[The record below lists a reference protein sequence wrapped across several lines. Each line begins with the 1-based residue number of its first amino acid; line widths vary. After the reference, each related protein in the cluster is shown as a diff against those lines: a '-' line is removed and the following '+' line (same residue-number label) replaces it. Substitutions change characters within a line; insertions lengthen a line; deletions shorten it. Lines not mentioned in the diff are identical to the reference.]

1 MGVIDWIILAV
12 LLIFTFFGWRKGL
25 LANVV
30 QLCGYIL
37 TFFLVSHYY
46 PLVQRSL
53 ILKYHFAKWLATIV
67 SVILIVALIVVI
79 ARLVIYILEKFL
91 HALKLTSLNRG
102 LGAVLGVVNG
112 ILVVIILMVVLDFL
126 PNISTSLKD
135 GEKHR
140 VYAGVNLVKEEIF
153 TKLNLT
159 ERMKLIKLPKLPFL
173 EENEAEDK

>member
-1 MGVIDWIILAV
+1 
-12 LLIFTFFGWRKGL
+12 
-25 LANVV
+25 
-30 QLCGYIL
+30 
-37 TFFLVSHYY
+37 
-46 PLVQRSL
+46 
-53 ILKYHFAKWLATIV
+53 
-67 SVILIVALIVVI
+67 
-79 ARLVIYILEKFL
+79 
-91 HALKLTSLNRG
+91 
-102 LGAVLGVVNG
+102 
-112 ILVVIILMVVLDFL
+112 MVVLDFL

>member
-53 ILKYHFAKWLATIV
+53 IFKYHFAKWLATIF
-67 SVILIVALIVVI
+67 SVVLIVVLILVI
-79 ARLVIYILEKFL
+79 ARIVIYILEKFL
-91 HALKLTSLNRG
+91 HALKLSSLNRG
-102 LGAVLGVVNG
+102 LGAVLGIVNG
-112 ILVVIILMVVLDFL
+112 LLVIIIFMVILDFM
-126 PNISTSLKD
+126 PKISTPLKD
-135 GEKHR
+135 GEQHR
-140 VYAGVNLVKEEIF
+140 VYAGVDLVKEEIF

-159 ERMKLIKLPKLPFL
+159 ERMKLIKMPKLHFL
-173 EENEAEDK
+173 EENEERDK

>member
-1 MGVIDWIILAV
+1 MPFCCIR
-12 LLIFTFFGWRKGL
+12 IFRMASL

-112 ILVVIILMVVLDFL
+112 LLVVIILMVVLDFL